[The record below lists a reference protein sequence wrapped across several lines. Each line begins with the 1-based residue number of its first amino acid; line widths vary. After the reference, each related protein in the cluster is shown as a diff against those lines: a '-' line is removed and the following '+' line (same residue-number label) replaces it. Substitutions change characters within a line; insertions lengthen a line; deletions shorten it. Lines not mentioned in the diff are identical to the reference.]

1 MKTYIASFLG
11 MFISCVM
18 YGTAMVSAQTTTA
31 SPDTTP
37 SMELRRIGLADLN
50 GVLRAADANVKVRE
64 LLDVQRQKFQS
75 EFSKVEAELQQTER
89 DLMSKRELLSAEEY
103 DKQIKAFQARVTRLQ
118 KNIQKQRQSIDN
130 AYQKA
135 QSDIRAEAVSVI
147 TEIASELQLDL
158 VLQRDSS
165 LIFLPHLN
173 ISEEVLKRLN
183 ERTKNARIEIEVQNH
198 SRNRRWFDAG

>member
-1 MKTYIASFLG
+1 MKKYIASFLG
-11 MFISCVM
+11 AFIGCVIS
-18 YGTAMVSAQTTTA
+18 GTAMVSAQTTTA
-31 SPDTTP
+31 TPDTTL
-37 SMELRRIGLADLN
+37 SMEVRRIGLADLN

-64 LLDVQRQKFQS
+64 LLDMQRQKFQS

-103 DKQIKAFQARVTRLQ
+103 DKQIKAFQVRVTRLQ
-118 KNIQKQRQSIDN
+118 QDIQKQRQSIDN

-135 QSDIRAEAVSVI
+135 QSDIRGEAISVI

-173 ISEEVLKRLN
+173 ISDEVLKRLN
-183 ERTKNARIEIEVQNH
+183 ERTKNARIEIEVQEPQ
-198 SRNRRWFDAG
+198 SQ

>member
-1 MKTYIASFLG
+1 MKTYIVAFWGALIG
-11 MFISCVM
+11 CVM
-18 YGTAMVSAQTTTA
+18 CGTAMVSAQTTTA
-31 SPDTTP
+31 LPDTTP
-37 SMELRRIGLADLN
+37 SMEVRRIGLADLN

-118 KNIQKQRQSIDN
+118 QDIQKKRQSIDN

-135 QSDIRAEAVSVI
+135 QADIRAEAVSVI
-147 TEIASELQLDL
+147 TEIASELRLDL
-158 VLQRDSS
+158 VLKRDSS

-173 ISEEVLKRLN
+173 ISDEVLKRLN
-183 ERTKNARIEIEVQNH
+183 ERTKNARIEIEVQEPQ
-198 SRNRRWFDAG
+198 SQ

>member
-1 MKTYIASFLG
+1 MKKYIASFLG
-11 MFISCVM
+11 AFIGCVIS
-18 YGTAMVSAQTTTA
+18 GTAMVSAQTTTA
-31 SPDTTP
+31 APDTTP
-37 SMELRRIGLADLN
+37 SMEVRRIGLADLN

-64 LLDVQRQKFQS
+64 LLDMQRQKFQS

-118 KNIQKQRQSIDN
+118 QDIQKQRQSIDN

-135 QSDIRAEAVSVI
+135 QSDIRGEAISVI

-173 ISEEVLKRLN
+173 ISDEVLKRLN
-183 ERTKNARIEIEVQNH
+183 KRTKNARIEIEVQEPQ
-198 SRNRRWFDAG
+198 SQ

>member
-1 MKTYIASFLG
+1 MKIYIVAFWGALIG
-11 MFISCVM
+11 CVM
-18 YGTAMVSAQTTTA
+18 CGTVIVSAQTTTA
-31 SPDTTP
+31 TSDTTP
-37 SMELRRIGLADLN
+37 AMEVRRIGLADLN

-103 DKQIKAFQARVTRLQ
+103 EKQIKAFQARVTRLQ
-118 KNIQKQRQSIDN
+118 QDIQKKRQSIDN

-147 TEIASELQLDL
+147 TEIASELRLDL
-158 VLQRDSS
+158 VLKRDSS

-173 ISEEVLKRLN
+173 ISDEVLKRLN
-183 ERTKNARIEIEVQNH
+183 ERTKNARIEIEVQEPK
-198 SRNRRWFDAG
+198 SQ

>member
-1 MKTYIASFLG
+1 MKTYIASFVG
-11 MFISCVM
+11 VFIGCVM
-18 YGTAMVSAQTTTA
+18 CGTAMVSAQTTTA
-31 SPDTTP
+31 APDTTP
-37 SMELRRIGLADLN
+37 SMEVRRIGLADLN
-50 GVLRAADANVKVRE
+50 GVLRVADANVKVRE

-118 KNIQKQRQSIDN
+118 QDIQKKRQSIDN

-147 TEIASELQLDL
+147 TEIASELRLDL
-158 VLQRDSS
+158 VLKRDSS

-173 ISEEVLKRLN
+173 ISDEVLKRLN
-183 ERTKNARIEIEVQNH
+183 ERTKNARIEIEVQEPQ
-198 SRNRRWFDAG
+198 SQ

>member
-1 MKTYIASFLG
+1 MKIYIASFLG
-11 MFISCVM
+11 AFIGWVM
-18 YGTAMVSAQTTTA
+18 CGTTMVSAQTTTA

-37 SMELRRIGLADLN
+37 SMEVRRIGLADLN

-118 KNIQKQRQSIDN
+118 QDIQKQRQSVDN

-135 QSDIRAEAVSVI
+135 QSDIRAEAISVI

-183 ERTKNARIEIEVQNH
+183 ERTKNARIEIEVQKPQ
-198 SRNRRWFDAG
+198 SQ